1 MVSLKTKY
9 KQELLRGVIFYQ
21 VLPSIE
27 IQKTFY
33 DFPRVRKYTIFTLTC
48 FKNPNLM
55 QGRTQLCTL

>member
-33 DFPRVRKYTIFTLTC
+33 DFPSVRKYTIFTLAC
-48 FKNPNLM
+48 LK
-55 QGRTQLCTL
+55 TLT